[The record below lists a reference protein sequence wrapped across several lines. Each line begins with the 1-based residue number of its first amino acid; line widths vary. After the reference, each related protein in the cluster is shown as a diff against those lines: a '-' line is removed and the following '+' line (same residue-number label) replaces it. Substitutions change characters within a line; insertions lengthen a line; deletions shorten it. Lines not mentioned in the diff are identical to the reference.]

1 MIRSSVL
8 LACACLAF
16 GSFQLTGTDLVV
28 NPGFETGDFT
38 GWTLSGANSS
48 PDDNGVYYGVD
59 TVDAH
64 SGNYGAYLGSLGGIL
79 DLSQLI
85 STVPGDTYSIS
96 FWLSETPG
104 TIFPY
109 TNSFSASF
117 GAATLVSESDISDFP
132 YTQFSYNARAT
143 SDLTLLEFGFR
154 DDVGYFSFDDVSVVP
169 GVVSVPEPASFGLE
183 LLALLTLG
191 LWLHR
196 AWRAKSFVMT

>member
-1 MIRSSVL
+1 MIRPSVL
-8 LACACLAF
+8 LACACLAL
-16 GSFQLTGTDLVV
+16 GSLHLNGANLVA

-48 PDDNGVYYGVD
+48 PDDNGLYYGID

-64 SGNYGAYLGSLGGIL
+64 SGNYGAYFGSLGGVR

-85 STVPGDTYSIS
+85 PTISGDTYTIS

-109 TNSFSASF
+109 TNSLSASF
-117 GAATLVSESDISDFP
+117 GSTTLISESDMSNFP
-132 YTQFSYNARAT
+132 YTLFTYDAKAT

-169 GVVSVPEPASFGLE
+169 AVINAPEPASFGLE
-183 LLALLTLG
+183 LLALIAWA
-191 LWLHR
+191 LWFQR
-196 AWRAKSFVMT
+196 AWRGRRSVMI